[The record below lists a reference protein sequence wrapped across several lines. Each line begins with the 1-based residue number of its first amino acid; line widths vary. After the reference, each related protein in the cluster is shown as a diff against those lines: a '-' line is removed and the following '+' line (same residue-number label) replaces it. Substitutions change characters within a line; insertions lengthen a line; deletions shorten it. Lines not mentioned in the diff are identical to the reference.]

1 MQGGGEMNCRPSRG
15 PGTKRPGPLAGDD
28 VRNSWGPSWGLGRV
42 LASSLLTSPPP
53 PPPELAPALLG
64 LQPGIQAWPLPPLPR
79 SARLSSARLGSA
91 RLSSAQ
97 LATAETAPRV
107 LSEAAQKAPP
117 EEPRLSL
124 CSPILLCQL
133 HPSLPR
139 RPGPTLSLSKPT

>member
-1 MQGGGEMNCRPSRG
+1 MQGGGEMNCRPPRG

-53 PPPELAPALLG
+53 RAGPCSPRAPAWNPG
-64 LQPGIQAWPLPPLPR
+64 LAAA
-79 SARLSSARLGSA
+79 SAPTVGSAQLSSA

-117 EEPRLSL
+117 GEPRLSL